1 MRIVNQIGV
10 KCLESKFFECLRL
23 FPFRSTGSPDLR
35 RGPSTDK
42 LMVGK
47 VSARGG
53 TREGSA
59 TPSGGESGMKR
70 NGLWSFAL
78 SRVVHVIVVVVI
90 LAVIGVKVAQRW
102 VIGRGNVAESDEQTE
117 VDTVALRRESEQ
129 ALESEDWRRLVA
141 ISRRFVAA
149 EPEMP
154 YGWVRLG
161 YGLHQLKRCEDALVA
176 YARCAD
182 FREVRPWALYQMA
195 LACADLER
203 DADAIGFLQDALR
216 AGFKPKDSVLAEPTF
231 VRLHSN
237 DQFMEVATL
246 FESLTS
252 KPASEQLAFLE
263 GKWTVLDKNDNVVG
277 SAEFEKVADGLV
289 WRGLFFTEGG
299 DTSAVMYYYD
309 PGEKRWERV
318 RVDHGGAVE
327 RSAGTVRP
335 GNRTRLLGLGE
346 LALRGERVGIEGT
359 KKLVRVRLIRKSLD
373 EVVEIV
379 DVSGDEGKTW
389 TTESV
394 GTYRRPTALSSHL

>member
-1 MRIVNQIGV
+1 
-10 KCLESKFFECLRL
+10 
-23 FPFRSTGSPDLR
+23 
-35 RGPSTDK
+35 
-42 LMVGK
+42 
-47 VSARGG
+47 
-53 TREGSA
+53 
-59 TPSGGESGMKR
+59 MKR
-70 NGLWSFAL
+70 NGRWSFAL
-78 SRVVHVIVVVVI
+78 SRAVHVVVVVVI

-102 VIGRGNVAESDEQTE
+102 VIGRGSASANDEQTE

-161 YGLHQLKRCEDALVA
+161 YGLHQLKRWEDALVA

-182 FREVRPWALYQMA
+182 FSEVRPWALYQMA
-195 LACADLER
+195 LACADLKR

-237 DQFMEVATL
+237 EQFMEVATL

-327 RSAGTVRP
+327 RSAGTVRQ